1 MRILLIARCPPFPLH
16 FGDRLIVYHLAR
28 MLRQRGHTLDL
39 LAFYDR
45 DEDETDAARAAYAD
59 SFDHITLIREHP
71 RSSAAY
77 LRRLLPGTHF
87 PRRADDAWSPTM
99 WRAIESRLAGSDY
112 DVVHLFGGVQVYEY
126 AALLA
131 ALPTVI
137 TPYESY
143 SLYLRREL
151 AAGSTLPTGVRLS
164 MQMLAARAY
173 ESFMFAPYGRV
184 VVVSEADRA
193 ELLRHAPGLA
203 VEVIPNG
210 VDLTYFQPQAVE
222 RDPSAVLFVGNY
234 EYAPNLDAALL
245 LARTIMPAVRARIP
259 DAKLWLVGN
268 APPDEL
274 RALASESVS
283 VYGRVDDVRPYLAQA
298 GVFACPLRFGAGIK
312 NKVLEALA
320 MECPVVAT
328 PLSIDGIGV
337 QTGHDV
343 LLSDVESFSHAL
355 GAALQHYASSAA
367 IGRRGRAL
375 VEARYSWAQVAVA
388 YERLFA
394 AVRQRIASR
403 IDRRD

>member
-1 MRILLIARCPPFPLH
+1 MRILLISRCPPFPLH

-28 MLRQRGHTLDL
+28 MLHQRGHNIDL

-59 SFDHITLIREHP
+59 SFDHITLIRERP

-77 LRRLLPGTHF
+77 LRRVLPGAHF

-99 WRAIESRLAGSDY
+99 WRAIESRLASADY

-131 ALPTVI
+131 DLPTVI

-151 AAGSTLPTGVRLS
+151 AAGGSWAARARLS
-164 MQMLAARAY
+164 MQLMAARAY
-173 ESFMFAPYGRV
+173 ESFMFASYGRV
-184 VVVSEADRA
+184 VVVSEADRT
-193 ELLRHAPGLA
+193 ELLRHAPSLP

-210 VDLTYFQPQAVE
+210 VDLAYFQPQPVM

-245 LARTIMPAVRARIP
+245 LARAIMPAVRARIP

-268 APPDEL
+268 GPPDEL
-274 RALASESVS
+274 RALADELVI

-298 GVFACPLRFGAGIK
+298 AVFACPLRFGAGIK

-337 QTGHDV
+337 QSGHDV
-343 LLSDVESFSHAL
+343 LLAQSHTFAHTL
-355 GAALQHYASSAA
+355 GAALQDYDATGEIGQRGRRLAGGGIVGSRWRRPMSACSPRSAA
-367 IGRRGRAL
+367 YR
-375 VEARYSWAQVAVA
+375 S
-388 YERLFA
+388 
-394 AVRQRIASR
+394 
-403 IDRRD
+403 